1 MDKIMNQKQFSEAVS
16 SVTVK
21 DNFWDPVMEVTRTQM
36 IPYQWKALN
45 DELPDIEPSHC
56 IRNFKVAAGLMEA
69 EFDGRVFQDSDV
81 AKWIEA
87 ASYSLKW
94 HPDET
99 LEKEIDDTVELII
112 QSQQPDGYIGTYYSI
127 NGLEKRWTNIMRHH
141 ELYCAGHMLEAA
153 VAYYN
158 VTGKDKFLQ
167 AMIRFIDYIDSVF
180 GPEEGKIHAYPGHEV
195 IEMALM
201 RLYEITKEEKHLRLA
216 RYFIDERGKQP
227 CYFEN
232 EIETYHNEYPW
243 KDSFFQF
250 HYYQAGAPVRE
261 MKEAVGHAVRAVY
274 LYSGMAD
281 VARETL
287 DDSLYEACQAMW
299 DSIVERRMYITGSI
313 GASAY
318 GEAFTIDYDLPGD
331 LVYGETCAAVGMVFF
346 AHRMLKLSQRGEYAD
361 IMERLLYN
369 GTISG
374 MALDGKSFFYV
385 NPLEVYPKKNEEIQA
400 FRHVKV
406 ERQKWF
412 ACACCP
418 PNLARL
424 VESVGSYIYTQRED
438 QLFINLFIGSE
449 ALVFSGENSVYIT
462 LETGYPW
469 NGNVKLVMECES
481 SREWEVALH
490 LPDWCREFELHV
502 DGKSAWY
509 MQREGYLYLR
519 QCWRG
524 RHEISFNMKM
534 EVREVRSNPKVRDN
548 IGKVAVMRG
557 PVVYCLEEED
567 NGADLHC
574 IEIPSHA
581 QFEET
586 YRPDLLGGVVTIES
600 IGRKMMPEEGSALYL
615 EDGWERYEEK
625 KLLWIPYYSWANRE
639 AGEMIVWVRKR

>member
-1 MDKIMNQKQFSEAVS
+1 MNQKQFSEAVS
-16 SVTVK
+16 SVTVR
-21 DNFWDPVMEVTRTQM
+21 DTFWDPVMEVTRTQM

-94 HPDET
+94 HPDEN

-127 NGLEKRWTNIMRHH
+127 KGLENRWTNIMRHH

-153 VAYYN
+153 VAYYH
-158 VTGKDKFLQ
+158 VTGKDKLLQ
-167 AMIRFIDYIDSVF
+167 AMIRFVDYIDSVF
-180 GPEEGKIHAYPGHEV
+180 GPEEGKMHAYPGHEV

-299 DSIVERRMYITGSI
+299 NSIVERRMYITGSI

-331 LVYGETCAAVGMVFF
+331 LVYGETCASVGMVFF

-385 NPLEVYPKKNEEIQA
+385 NPLEVYPKKNEEVQA

-424 VESVGSYIYTQRED
+424 VESVGSYIYTQREK

-449 ALVFSGENSVYIT
+449 AEVFYGENSAHIT

-469 NGNVKLVMECES
+469 NGKVKLVMECES
-481 SREWEVALH
+481 GREWDVALH
-490 LPDWCREFELHV
+490 LPDWCREFELYV
-502 DGKSAWY
+502 DGESAQY
-509 MQREGYLYLR
+509 MQSEGYLYLR
-519 QCWRG
+519 QCWKG

-574 IEIPSHA
+574 VEIPSHA

-586 YRPDLLGGVVTIES
+586 YRPDLLGGVVTIKS
-600 IGRKMMPEEGSALYL
+600 IGRKMMLEEESPLYL

-625 KLLWIPYYSWANRE
+625 ELLWIPYYSWANRE
-639 AGEMIVWVRKR
+639 AGEMIVWVRKH

>member
-1 MDKIMNQKQFSEAVS
+1 MNQKQFSEAVS
-16 SVTVK
+16 SVTVR
-21 DNFWDPVMEVTRTQM
+21 DTFWDPVMEVTRTQM

-94 HPDET
+94 HPDEN

-127 NGLEKRWTNIMRHH
+127 KGLENRWTNIMRHH

-153 VAYYN
+153 VAYYH
-158 VTGKDKFLQ
+158 VTGKDKLLQ
-167 AMIRFIDYIDSVF
+167 AMIRFVDYIDSVF
-180 GPEEGKIHAYPGHEV
+180 GPEEGKMHAYPGHEV

-299 DSIVERRMYITGSI
+299 NSIVERRMYITGSI

-331 LVYGETCAAVGMVFF
+331 LVYGETCASVGMVFF

-385 NPLEVYPKKNEEIQA
+385 NPLEVYPKKMKRYRR
-400 FRHVKV
+400 F
-406 ERQKWF
+406 
-412 ACACCP
+412 
-418 PNLARL
+418 
-424 VESVGSYIYTQRED
+424 
-438 QLFINLFIGSE
+438 
-449 ALVFSGENSVYIT
+449 
-462 LETGYPW
+462 
-469 NGNVKLVMECES
+469 VM
-481 SREWEVALH
+481 
-490 LPDWCREFELHV
+490 
-502 DGKSAWY
+502 
-509 MQREGYLYLR
+509 
-519 QCWRG
+519 
-524 RHEISFNMKM
+524 
-534 EVREVRSNPKVRDN
+534 
-548 IGKVAVMRG
+548 
-557 PVVYCLEEED
+557 
-567 NGADLHC
+567 
-574 IEIPSHA
+574 
-581 QFEET
+581 
-586 YRPDLLGGVVTIES
+586 
-600 IGRKMMPEEGSALYL
+600 
-615 EDGWERYEEK
+615 
-625 KLLWIPYYSWANRE
+625 
-639 AGEMIVWVRKR
+639 